1 MANQQSR
8 LHSQVFGYNA
18 ARWVL
23 TAVTVAI
30 TIWFLLMMSWMA
42 FPMVIVTAT
51 VVFFHIDTQLD
62 QEQQT
67 LKIKVLWVPV
77 KACNFADV
85 KEAYIPQDPL
95 PLERNTFGVHFVGGA
110 LSMHAG
116 AANLALEMTDG
127 KTYRVTVDRPQQ
139 FVQRLNN
146 AALNNAA

>member
-18 ARWVL
+18 ARWVVV
-23 TAVTVAI
+23 AVIVAI
-30 TIWFLLMMSWMA
+30 TIWFLLVMSWMA
-42 FPMVIVTAT
+42 FPMVIVTAI
-51 VVFFHIDTQLD
+51 VVLFHIDTQLD
-62 QEQQT
+62 QKQQT
-67 LKIKVLWVPV
+67 LKIKVLWVPL
-77 KACNFADV
+77 KTCNFADI
-85 KEAYIPQDPL
+85 KEAAIPQDPL

>member
-18 ARWVL
+18 ARWVWI
-23 TAVTVAI
+23 AVTVAI
-30 TIWFLLMMSWMA
+30 TIWFLLMMSWAA
-42 FPMVIVTAT
+42 FPLVIVTAI
-51 VVFFHIDTQLD
+51 VVLFHIDTQLD

-77 KACNFADV
+77 KTCNLADI
-85 KEAYIPQDPL
+85 KEAVIPRDPL
-95 PLERNTFGVHFVGGA
+95 PLERNTFGVHFIGGA

-116 AANLALEMTDG
+116 AANLALEMKDG

-139 FVQRLNN
+139 FVKRLNN
-146 AALNNAA
+146 AAQRDA

>member
-18 ARWVL
+18 ARWVWI
-23 TAVTVAI
+23 AVTVAI
-30 TIWFLLMMSWMA
+30 TIWFLLMMSWVA
-42 FPMVIVTAT
+42 FVLVIVPAI
-51 VVFFHIDTQLD
+51 VVLFHIDTQLD

-77 KACNFADV
+77 KTCNLADI
-85 KEAYIPQDPL
+85 KEAAIPRDPL
-95 PLERNTFGVHFVGGA
+95 PLERNTFGVHFIGGA

-116 AANLALEMTDG
+116 AANLALEMTDD

-139 FVQRLNN
+139 FVKRLNN
-146 AALNNAA
+146 AAQRDA